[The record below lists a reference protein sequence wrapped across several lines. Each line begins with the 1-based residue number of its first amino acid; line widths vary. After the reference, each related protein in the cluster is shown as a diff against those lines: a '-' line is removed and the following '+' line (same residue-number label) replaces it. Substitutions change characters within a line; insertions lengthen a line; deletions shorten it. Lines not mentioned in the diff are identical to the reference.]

1 MLKRKG
7 GVELEVREIDKN
19 TVPIWEKFALTI
31 SEATEYFNLGEKKM
45 RYLVNEYSDSGFI
58 LQNGTKILIKR
69 KKFEEFLNE
78 TSMV

>member
-1 MLKRKG
+1 M
-7 GVELEVREIDKN
+7 EIKAN
-19 TVPIWEKFALTI
+19 IVPIWEKFALTI

-78 TSMV
+78 TSMVQEI